1 MFTVIEEPTSSSDDD
16 SAASLDI
23 HKERN
28 RLHALDNARE
38 DNQDIISMAPL
49 NNKKR
54 RKAERIIMKPILAE
68 AAAIQSRIHDAAIAA
83 TNASSSAT
91 VVQQQPKQRTKTKT
105 STGKPKQNNNARQQQ
120 QQQQQEQQQPPPPP
134 LSQNTFLAV
143 PAAAAVTSSAIA
155 PAVSLLAGA
164 IAVGEMPLAV
174 VAVTSDV
181 VAGVSLSSD
190 ANGASVPPATVVTSA
205 SVPAV
210 SSHHPASTTSGTSVP
225 PARTTVISSAMI
237 APVVSS
243 AAAMTG
249 IAPSAAA
256 AVTSSA
262 SAPGVSYHPI
272 SASSG
277 ASATNMHSLVATTT
291 TAALITSSS
300 TPASSGVAPRTAGSS
315 GNNHVDNSLVV
326 ASNGG
331 ASLAVNTAASGSI
344 VPSLSLPPPQP
355 IAGRVGLNLVTTS
368 SDASVTASSAA
379 SGISPPPPPAASLS
393 TSSSAPA
400 SSCAAPSA
408 TGSGN
413 PADNSPAAA
422 SNGEPGGLTA
432 ANTTATAGILQLH
445 MQRLKFIVPLPPPQS
460 VGGGVGSNVVT
471 SSEAIV
477 TASSAVSGTPPPP
490 SAAMGPIISSS
501 TAPASSSTA
510 PMSTEAGSGNPA
522 DNSPAAASNGGEGVA
537 APAEKGGDQDSSD
550 DSVNNGSV
558 VNSVRTVFTNPL
570 GYRTEDDE
578 RVFLDGP
585 YDFSD
590 VYQGVHPDHRGA
602 PQPHTFYPTARV
614 FENLSTYSFRLIW
627 KISEFSRIVEDLEQH
642 QLHALK
648 HSSPKLLWL
657 QDTYEVPGSL
667 KSLFPAVVST
677 TAANTTVIDLSTPST
692 ALEVVD
698 VDTIDANVNDD
709 STGNDANSI
718 MRHDITAISASP
730 SVNRIA
736 FEKSWYKEL
745 KKLYQPKS
753 EKSSVKLDVGGRGV
767 IFQSFHYIDDE
778 NDSVSISTK
787 TKKFEYVDALD
798 DTLLYRWEMKGC
810 LAVVLGTGKKAVE
823 RLFFALCRYQ
833 PNDPSSSMREFD
845 CLAILVTRCSTR
857 QPMFIMRDVG
867 KQSAL
872 LEEWKGWD
880 QIKHYHAAPEVT
892 LPFDLLKEQR
902 HVHFECNRY
911 LYRKDKSILIDTHKP
926 GAITELNSRSDLVE
940 KKERFWAIK
949 AGLRPAFEVE
959 SPYSLSGCK
968 RGRGSSDDTSMRDDT
983 PSSEAPDSV
992 ASKKGK
998 VNDSGTSVISIN
1010 KLQSDLKK
1018 SEDKVASLQRKI
1030 DKLEGAQSESS
1041 KLKTELATLK
1051 RRNAQLQAEN
1061 AQLSSETRNYYAA
1074 DSPSNEKILAN
1085 IQKQVQE
1092 IARSASSIAQP
1103 SSSNISS
1110 RGGSGSGNHSRS
1122 SNTGI
1127 SGTSEYG
1134 DDVML
1139 SEVTKRLRNTVQ
1151 VEQLQLELQNIRE
1164 SKVRSRARQSETEL
1178 MQLHRQQVLDDKAF
1192 QRYDEDRNFY
1202 REMYRQDAEHR
1213 HGREKTRD
1221 IIALTAAANDP
1232 YNLQQLLAQQ
1242 NRTIATPHHQVVQ
1255 SPVLQVLA
1263 QLLGSPP
1270 PPPPSY
1276 SSPAAVTAE
1285 SPRVT
1290 AEPATN
1296 TPVVDSPITPMVDQ
1310 RLPPRLLLPTPTPPP
1325 PTNNNNSAVSRPPA
1339 PQQTIGIAD
1348 RQNYEEDGSDDS
1360 DSDQPPMTV
1369 EELKLRVEKEKLK
1382 IADNLAL
1389 QETLKK

>member
-1 MFTVIEEPTSSSDDD
+1 MFTVLKEPTSLSDDEDDD
-16 SAASLDI
+16 STAPLDI
-23 HKERN
+23 YKERN
-28 RLHALDNARE
+28 RLYVLDNARE
-38 DNQDIISMAPL
+38 DNRDIISMATG
-49 NNKKR
+49 KKR

-68 AAAIQSRIHDAAIAA
+68 AAAIQARIHDAAVAL
-83 TNASSSAT
+83 TDASSSAT
-91 VVQQQPKQRTKTKT
+91 VVQQQQQPKQRTEPKT
-105 STGKPKQNNNARQQQ
+105 STGQPKRKNNAKQQQ

-134 LSQNTFLAV
+134 PLLQNTFLAV
-143 PAAAAVTSSAIA
+143 PAAAAAVTSSAIA

-174 VAVTSDV
+174 VAVTSDI

-190 ANGASVPPATVVTSA
+190 A
-205 SVPAV
+205 
-210 SSHHPASTTSGTSVP
+210 SGTSVP
-225 PARTTVISSAMI
+225 PAGT
-237 APVVSS
+237 
-243 AAAMTG
+243 
-249 IAPSAAA
+249 APSAAV
-256 AVTSSA
+256 VTSSV
-262 SAPGVSYHPI
+262 SAPGVSYNPI
-272 SASSG
+272 STSG
-277 ASATNMHSLVATTT
+277 AS
-291 TAALITSSS
+291 
-300 TPASSGVAPRTAGSS
+300 
-315 GNNHVDNSLVV
+315 
-326 ASNGG
+326 
-331 ASLAVNTAASGSI
+331 
-344 VPSLSLPPPQP
+344 
-355 IAGRVGLNLVTTS
+355 
-368 SDASVTASSAA
+368 ASVTASSAA
-379 SGISPPPPPAASLS
+379 SGISPPPPPAVSLS

-400 SSCAAPSA
+400 SSGAAPSA

-422 SNGEPGGLTA
+422 SNGVPGGLTA
-432 ANTTATAGILQLH
+432 ANTSATEGILQLH
-445 MQRLKFIVPLPPPQS
+445 VQRLKFIVPLPPPQS

-471 SSEAIV
+471 SSDAIV
-477 TASSAVSGTPPPP
+477 TSSSAVSGTPQPP
-490 SAAMGPIISSS
+490 SAAVGPSSSS

-510 PMSTEAGSGNPA
+510 PMSTAAGSGNPA
-522 DNSPAAASNGGEGVA
+522 DNSPAAASNGGEGIT
-537 APAEKGGDQDSSD
+537 APAEKGGDKDSSD
-550 DSVNNGSV
+550 DSANNGS
-558 VNSVRTVFTNPL
+558 VNSVRTSFTNPL

-627 KISEFSRIVEDLEQH
+627 KISEYSRIVEDLEQH

-677 TAANTTVIDLSTPST
+677 TAANTTVIDLSTPSST

-709 STGNDANSI
+709 STGNDATSI
-718 MRHDITAISASP
+718 MSHDITTISASP

-767 IFQSFHYIDDE
+767 ILQSFHYIDDE

-983 PSSEAPDSV
+983 PPLSEAPDSV

-998 VNDSGTSVISIN
+998 VNDGGTSVISIN

-1061 AQLSSETRNYYAA
+1061 AQLSCETRNYAA

-1110 RGGSGSGNHSRS
+1110 RGGSGGGNHSRS

-1127 SGTSEYG
+1127 SGTSEYC
-1134 DDVML
+1134 DDAMF
-1139 SEVTKRLRNTVQ
+1139 SEAAKRLSHTVQ

-1221 IIALTAAANDP
+1221 VIALTAAANDP

-1290 AEPATN
+1290 TEPTN
-1296 TPVVDSPITPMVDQ
+1296 TPVVDSPITLMVDQ

-1325 PTNNNNSAVSRPPA
+1325 PPTNNNNSAASRPPA

-1369 EELKLRVEKEKLK
+1369 EELRLRVEKEKLK

-1389 QETLKK
+1389 QDTLKK